1 MKKSI
6 LTLCLVLL
14 SNLIYSQVYTVL
26 DTQKNQVFGYLVFEL
41 AEKTSKREYIYS
53 LSLMNVDLQR
63 INQTTFS
70 DSDAIKI
77 GNIHYNG
84 NSIYFEVI
92 PEKTD
97 ISKIETRD
105 FSYRIY
111 NLDANTVSPKAELS
125 EKHKKIYV
133 IGSYPI
139 QNKGFGLVINNSK
152 TNVNQLYA
160 ITDNNELLYNTYPY
174 GNPDK
179 KKQTE
184 EIVIGDI
191 QGDLLVTVNKI
202 APRSKSKKV
211 TTSVLFLN
219 SVTGDTIKE
228 ATLDT
233 EKYKIDLSKA
243 KIEGDEVLAFG
254 DVYAKKKSIKSGK
267 TEGLVKTSLD
277 LQGNIKSQK
286 EVVWEDLKHIVKIKK
301 GGKKKGKGLMYTHDF
316 VVDTNSKHVIVVGE
330 YLKGSRSRIKV
341 KDIYFM
347 DFDNDFNLTQ
357 VYEVK
362 TKTATIYL
370 NDIKA
375 KGAKQYGEVVKEY
388 NYFNY
393 KFHNQLN
400 QENGISFYYF
410 HSEKISNNMAQG
422 VVNYNNG
429 TFTNVPLTWQKAEWK
444 NQKLNLLPSKPG
456 YILTSKLSDNKIQ
469 TNLHPIEVSTV
480 VETEENNN

>member
-1 MKKSI
+1 
-6 LTLCLVLL
+6 
-14 SNLIYSQVYTVL
+14 
-26 DTQKNQVFGYLVFEL
+26 
-41 AEKTSKREYIYS
+41 
-53 LSLMNVDLQR
+53 
-63 INQTTFS
+63 
-70 DSDAIKI
+70 
-77 GNIHYNG
+77 
-84 NSIYFEVI
+84 
-92 PEKTD
+92 
-97 ISKIETRD
+97 
-105 FSYRIY
+105 
-111 NLDANTVSPKAELS
+111 
-125 EKHKKIYV
+125 
-133 IGSYPI
+133 
-139 QNKGFGLVINNSK
+139 
-152 TNVNQLYA
+152 
-160 ITDNNELLYNTYPY
+160 
-174 GNPDK
+174 
-179 KKQTE
+179 
-184 EIVIGDI
+184 IVIGDI

-211 TTSVLFLN
+211 TTSLLFLN

-243 KIEGDEVLAFG
+243 KIVGDEVLAFG
-254 DVYAKKKSIKSGK
+254 DAYAKKKSIKSGK

-316 VVDTNSKHVIVVGE
+316 VVDTNSKHVIMVGE

-341 KDIYFM
+341 KDMYFM

-410 HSEKISNNMAQG
+410 HSEKINNNM
-422 VVNYNNG
+422 
-429 TFTNVPLTWQKAEWK
+429 
-444 NQKLNLLPSKPG
+444 
-456 YILTSKLSDNKIQ
+456 
-469 TNLHPIEVSTV
+469 
-480 VETEENNN
+480 